1 MKICISIKK
10 TPQRYWANDF
20 VRQMH
25 GMFCVQK
32 TQSVIINNHDRS
44 ATTDTTSFKSGVPT

>member
-10 TPQRYWANDF
+10 TPQRGANDF
-20 VRQMH
+20 LRQMH

-32 TQSVIINNHDRS
+32 TQTVIINNHDRS
-44 ATTDTTSFKSGVPT
+44 ATTDATSFKSGVPT

>member
-32 TQSVIINNHDRS
+32 TQTVIINNHDRS
-44 ATTDTTSFKSGVPT
+44 ATTDATSFKSGVPT

>member
-25 GMFCVQK
+25 GMFCTSDAWYVLCTK
-32 TQSVIINNHDRS
+32 DSNSYYKQSL
-44 ATTDTTSFKSGVPT
+44 